1 MDTVTNYEPPKNY
14 SFGRTEASSRFGA
27 FDRGKRSSY
36 SPLRE
41 DDRSRDRKVSF
52 AKNWTDCI
60 WSN

>member
-27 FDRGKRSSY
+27 FDHGKRSSY

-41 DDRSRDRKVSF
+41 DDRSRDRKVYF
-52 AKNWTDCI
+52 AKN
-60 WSN
+60 